1 MELKNLRTA
10 LFGFNKKD
18 VCEYIAQ
25 LNEEFLRKLD
35 AEKEKSES
43 EAAQLQARLDGYRG
57 YIEKIRD
64 DVTQMLQNDEEQEH
78 EQKV

>member
-35 AEKEKSES
+35 AEKEKRES
-43 EAAQLQARLDGYRG
+43 EAAQLQARLDSYRG

-64 DVTQMLQNDEEQEH
+64 DVTRMLQNDEEQEH

>member
-35 AEKEKSES
+35 AEKEKRES

-64 DVTQMLQNDEEQEH
+64 DVTRMLQNDEEQEH

>member
-35 AEKEKSES
+35 AEKEKRES
-43 EAAQLQARLDGYRG
+43 ETAQLQARLDGYRG